1 MLFWHYYFFC
11 FILLRSTILNIL
23 YFQERVVKLS
33 DGFIKKLKK
42 EKFRKGFTLIEV
54 LIVIAIIGVLTAGMT
69 LAAGGSRDAA
79 EATRIMSDLRN
90 MKMAALMWIS
100 ENPTVD
106 GNDWEGF
113 DNNQDNLNQ
122 LNKYLDRP
130 LTKGEHPYVFM
141 VQEFTD
147 NKKTLGEAWVLGY
160 KLTDARQG
168 VRSNLGKQATSAGLY
183 GGTADGM
190 SATNNWPPTKDA
202 FYTADKNYVYVI
214 VQ

>member
-79 EATRIMSDLRN
+79 EATRIIADLRTI
-90 MKMAALMWIS
+90 KTAALMWVADDPEGVDS
-100 ENPTVD
+100 SKWTGDENNSLD
-106 GNDWEGF
+106 
-113 DNNQDNLNQ
+113 
-122 LNKYLDRP
+122 KYLDRP
-130 LTKGEHPYVFM
+130 VTSY
-141 VQEFTD
+141 D
-147 NKKTLGEAWVLGY
+147 NYKFETIMLNDREVWLLGY
-160 KLTDARQG
+160 DLSG
-168 VRSNLGKQATSAGLY
+168 VRDGVVKRLAEQADSAGLFLNEKDE
-183 GGTADGM
+183 T
-190 SATNNWPPTKDA
+190 TNSLKKFTVPGEDSVKD
-202 FYTADKNYVYVI
+202 VYVI